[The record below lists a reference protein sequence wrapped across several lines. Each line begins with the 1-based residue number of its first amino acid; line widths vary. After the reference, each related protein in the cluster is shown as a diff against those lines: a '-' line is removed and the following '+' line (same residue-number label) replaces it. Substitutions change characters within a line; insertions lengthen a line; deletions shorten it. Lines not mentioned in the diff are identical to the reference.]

1 MAPFRH
7 RVARVVVALALVMA
21 VAAIWVMVRRI
32 LMGKASSEVDG
43 LLLPLLPIAVIV
55 LALGLA
61 GILIRNL
68 VRLVMDRKRGI
79 LGSRL
84 RTKLVFFFL
93 ILVLPPAGVLFY
105 GSGAVITETID
116 GMLETPVEDITRF
129 SKAIVDDWTDFLQA
143 RSLDQADR
151 IAREVR
157 SNNYLRED
165 RLPRLDGLLEQ
176 WMDREELNLILVTSG
191 EETVARIIDSTVDFD
206 GGETTEP
213 ASIREDV
220 AQVLESGE
228 PITRLDYLGSGLIAQ
243 ALTPVY
249 GRPGTAT
256 DKPSGVV
263 AVGIFLP
270 EPLADR
276 LAEISLANQ
285 EFRQFEARRD
295 ELVAAYLSLL
305 ALIFLASVFLATW
318 MGFYL
323 SRRISEPIQEL
334 AAATREVAAGNL
346 GVRVESRV
354 GDEAGVLVEAFNEM
368 AAQLQESQE
377 VITRSTAEL
386 RRSNRALDERRR
398 YIETLLSNL
407 STGVIS
413 LDGQGRVTTVNP
425 AAEAILGCRIRTADR
440 ARTRLDVAGLEAIR
454 DLIDEVEGKAGV
466 EVRRDMTLSR
476 GGETLSVVVQASSLP
491 ATADDS
497 GTLVMLED
505 LTDLFRAQR
514 AAAWR
519 EVARRIAHEIKNPLT
534 PIQLATQR
542 LRKRFDSGA
551 DGLDQIL
558 PEATD
563 AIQREVETLKALV
576 DEFSRFARMPEVSP
590 KPVEFLEV
598 VDSALALYRGVPG
611 VKWELDND
619 PDVGIVEVDPEQM
632 RRALINLIDNAVSA
646 MNGEGTIRISTR
658 PHSGPGTLHLEIADS
673 GPGIPPG
680 DRGKMFAPYF
690 STKGRGTGLG
700 LAIVHKVVTDHRGT
714 IRIEDNQP
722 RGARFVIEIPG

>member
-1 MAPFRH
+1 
-7 RVARVVVALALVMA
+7 VVLTLVMA

-32 LMGKASSEVDG
+32 LMGKASPEVDG

-165 RLPRLDGLLEQ
+165 RLPRLDRLLEQ

-213 ASIREDV
+213 TSIREDV
-220 AQVLESGE
+220 GQVLESGE

-256 DKPSGVV
+256 GKPSGVV

-276 LAEISLANQ
+276 LAEISLANE

-425 AAEAILGCRIRTADR
+425 AAAAILGCRIRTADR

-505 LTDLFRAQR
+505 LTDLFRAQK

-590 KPVEFLEV
+590 KPVEFSEV

-619 PDVGIVEVDPEQM
+619 PEVGIVKVDSEQM

-658 PHSGPGTLHLEIADS
+658 PHGGPGTLHLEIADS

-680 DRGKMFAPYF
+680 DRDKMFAPYF